1 VEATL
6 HLVQLRGE
14 EMLIF
19 VETLAGNTITLEVEA
34 SDTIKY
40 VKDKL
45 QGKEGIPPDQQQLI
59 FAGKRLEDH
68 CTVADCN
75 IQWEAI
81 LHLVQLHDEEMLIFV
96 KTQTEKTMTLV
107 VKTNDKIRNVKAKL
121 QDKWG
126 IPPDQQQLFF
136 AGELLKDHR
145 ALADYNIQKE
155 STLPL
160 MLQPLIF
167 VETLT
172 GKTIT
177 LKLEVSDTIKN
188 VKAKLQNKWGIPP
201 DQQQLIFACK
211 RLEDYRTL
219 ANYDIQMEATLH
231 LVYGLSGKEI
241 LTFVKTLNGKTI
253 ILVVEAND
261 KIKNVKAKL
270 QDKWG
275 IPPDQQ
281 QLIFADK
288 QLEDHRTLVEYDI
301 QMEATLLLVHGGKG
315 ILIFVKSLTGRTFSL
330 VVEASVTIKNVKAK
344 IQDKEGIPPD
354 QQRLIFAGEMLEDH
368 RTLEDYAI
376 KNKSTLHLVL
386 RLQGFLENSGMS
398 HITLSS

>member
-1 VEATL
+1 
-6 HLVQLRGE
+6 
-14 EMLIF
+14 M
-19 VETLAGNTITLEVEA
+19 ETLAGNTITLEDEA
-34 SDTIKY
+34 SDRIKY

-68 CTVADCN
+68 RTVADCN
-75 IQWEAI
+75 IQGEAI

-107 VKTNDKIRNVKAKL
+107 VKTDAKIRNVKAKL

-160 MLQPLIF
+160 MLRPLIF

-177 LKLEVSDTIKN
+177 LKLEASDTIKN

-201 DQQQLIFACK
+201 DQQQLIFAGK
-211 RLEDYRTL
+211 RLEDYCTL

-241 LTFVKTLNGKTI
+241 LTFVN
-253 ILVVEAND
+253 NH
-261 KIKNVKAKL
+261 
-270 QDKWG
+270 
-275 IPPDQQ
+275 PC
-281 QLIFADK
+281 
-288 QLEDHRTLVEYDI
+288 
-301 QMEATLLLVHGGKG
+301 
-315 ILIFVKSLTGRTFSL
+315 S
-330 VVEASVTIKNVKAK
+330 
-344 IQDKEGIPPD
+344 
-354 QQRLIFAGEMLEDH
+354 
-368 RTLEDYAI
+368 
-376 KNKSTLHLVL
+376 
-386 RLQGFLENSGMS
+386 
-398 HITLSS
+398 